1 MNVLQSPERRA
12 TPSALLQFLG
22 TALSQ
27 GYERGFVGGGAPV
40 TVAEPH
46 TQCVCHV
53 LIDVSPTTLSNRPG
67 C

>member
-27 GYERGFVGGGAPV
+27 GSERDFGAGRG
-40 TVAEPH
+40 A
-46 TQCVCHV
+46 
-53 LIDVSPTTLSNRPG
+53 SSNG